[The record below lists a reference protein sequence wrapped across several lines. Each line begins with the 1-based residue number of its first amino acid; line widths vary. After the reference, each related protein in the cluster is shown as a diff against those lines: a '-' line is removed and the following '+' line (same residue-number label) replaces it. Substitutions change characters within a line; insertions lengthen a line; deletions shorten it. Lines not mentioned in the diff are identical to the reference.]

1 LEVTE
6 TIEDV
11 VSEERVVGEGIS
23 VRCDGEGVERGWE
36 EREMVQLVQSC

>member
-1 LEVTE
+1 MTE
-6 TIEDV
+6 TIENV

-23 VRCDGEGVERGWE
+23 VRCDGEGVERRGE